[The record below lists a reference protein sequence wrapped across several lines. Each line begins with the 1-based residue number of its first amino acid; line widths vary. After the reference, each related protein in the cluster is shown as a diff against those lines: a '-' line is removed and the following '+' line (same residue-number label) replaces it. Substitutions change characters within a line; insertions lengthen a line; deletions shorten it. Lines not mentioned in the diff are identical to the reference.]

1 MNKRLLKYSQ
11 ILLFVKKIVV
21 EKQTI
26 IVGECIWTKQSSQSE
41 PHDENLLEEFTIMK
55 QKKKRNLISPLFMLS
70 IISIQPVHLDSL

>member
-11 ILLFVKKIVV
+11 ILLFVKKIVI

-26 IVGECIWTKQSSQSE
+26 IAGACILRRQSLQSE
-41 PHDENLLEEFTIMK
+41 PRDENLLEELTISK
-55 QKKKRNLISPLFMLS
+55 QKKKRNQISPLFIFS

>member
-11 ILLFVKKIVV
+11 ILLFVKKIII

-26 IVGECIWTKQSSQSE
+26 IAGECIWTRQSSQSD
-41 PHDENLLEEFTIMK
+41 PRDENLLEEFTITK
-55 QKKKRNLISPLFMLS
+55 QKKKRNQISPLFMLS